1 MRCEWRR
8 LLVGLLLE
16 LVENSQGLGDLV
28 VQRVVVLKKMKEL
41 GVVHLQQHAGDL
53 ASKFGLGAVDEVFQY
68 PWVYRKKKKLTRRSS
83 CTSPHRASA
92 FAPWATRWR
101 AQRRRWV
108 EPRWRVRRQLR
119 CVAAGWT

>member
-28 VQRVVVLKKMKEL
+28 VQRVIVLEKMKEL

-53 ASKFGLGAVDEVFQY
+53 AGKLGLGTA
-68 PWVYRKKKKLTRRSS
+68 KNKTK
-83 CTSPHRASA
+83 
-92 FAPWATRWR
+92 
-101 AQRRRWV
+101 
-108 EPRWRVRRQLR
+108 
-119 CVAAGWT
+119 